1 MNNNQENIL
10 KKHFEKNIIYRTAS
24 IYNKNTPQNQKRD
37 INLKPNDI
45 AKEILENEAQ
55 NDSTKSSQ
63 DDINTF
69 ILISNDNAT
78 TRYDFF
84 KDEEYLEEL
93 DNSKADF
100 SSLKTFFTDHEQSVD
115 TAIGKVQNIRFDSS
129 SQLLADVK
137 FSSIP
142 KSQEIKTKYD
152 EGILTDVS
160 IGYKVNDFIVKS
172 SSSSSLQ
179 DNSTKQIKSDESIK
193 HILVTNYE
201 IVELSA
207 VWRGADRGA
216 IKIKS
221 EKTIS
226 NQNGDNK
233 KEGEVLYD
241 ITEFETR
248 LKNIKK

>member
-10 KKHFEKNIIYRTAS
+10 KKHFKDNIIYRTAS
-24 IYNKNTPQNQKRD
+24 LYNKTTPQNQKRD

-45 AKEILENEAQ
+45 VKEILENQPETNPTQ
-55 NDSTKSSQ
+55 SSQ

-142 KSQEIKTKYD
+142 KAQEIKTKYD
-152 EGILTDVS
+152 EGVLTDVS

-172 SSSSSLQ
+172 TSSSSLQ
-179 DNSTKQIKSDESIK
+179 DNSTISSKSDESIK
-193 HILVTNYE
+193 HILVTDYE

-207 VWRGADRGA
+207 VWRGADRGS

-226 NQNGDNK
+226 NKNGDNK

-241 ITEFETR
+241 ITEFEQR

>member
-24 IYNKNTPQNQKRD
+24 LYNKTTPQNQKRD

-45 AKEILENEAQ
+45 AKEILENQPQ
-55 NDSTKSSQ
+55 NDSTQSSQ

-69 ILISNDNAT
+69 ILISNNNST

-84 KDEEYLEEL
+84 KDEEYIEEL

-142 KSQEIKTKYD
+142 KAQEIKTKYD
-152 EGILTDVS
+152 EGVLTDVS

-179 DNSTKQIKSDESIK
+179 DTSTKQKSDESIK

-207 VWRGADRGA
+207 VWRGADRGS

-233 KEGEVLYD
+233 KDGEVLYD
-241 ITEFETR
+241 ITEFEKR